1 VRLIRS
7 GALSP
12 ELNLA
17 LDEALLRSGRETLRL
32 YAWDPP
38 GFSLGVFQ
46 DARAVA
52 CPPGFR
58 LVRRPTGGGAI
69 AHAGELTIAWVGAR
83 RRVEE
88 AYASMNAIVAAVA
101 AALGVHV
108 TPGAGEPEVAPLGL
122 CFDAHTRY
130 DLLAG
135 GRKLF
140 GSAQRRGGDRFLLHG
155 TLPLERNP
163 WAKGSISLA
172 EAAGRPV
179 PRAEAEALV
188 IREAGGAWG
197 ARFVAEAPTAE
208 EWQNAER
215 LVSERY
221 GNEAWTW
228 RRPRSG
234 TGPSRCGGS
243 RPA

>member
-7 GALSP
+7 GALPP
-12 ELNLA
+12 EVNLA

-38 GFSLGVFQ
+38 GLSIGFFQ
-46 DARAVA
+46 RAAGIA

-69 AHAGELTIAWVGAR
+69 AHTGELTISWIGAR

-88 AYASMNAIVAAVA
+88 VYGEMNAIVGR
-101 AALGVHV
+101 ALASFGVRV
-108 TPGAGEPEVAPLGL
+108 VPGMGEPEAAPKGL
-122 CFDAHTRY
+122 CFDAHTCY

-140 GSAQRRGGDRFLLHG
+140 GSAQRRGGGRFLLHG

-163 WAKGSISLA
+163 LSEGAISLS
-172 EAAGRPV
+172 EAAGRTV
-179 PRAEAEALV
+179 DRAEAEAAV
-188 IREAGGAWG
+188 IRAAEGAWG
-197 ARFVAEAPTAE
+197 RKFLAETPSAG
-208 EWQNAER
+208 EWQMAER

-221 GNEAWTW
+221 GNAAWTL
-228 RRPRSG
+228 RR
-234 TGPSRCGGS
+234 
-243 RPA
+243 

>member
-7 GALSP
+7 GALAP
-12 ELNLA
+12 EMNLA

-46 DARAVA
+46 DSDRIA
-52 CPPGFR
+52 CPPGYR

-69 AHAGELTIAWVGAR
+69 AHAGELTIAWVGTR

-88 AYASMNAIVAAVA
+88 AYREMNAIVKAAVA
-101 AALGVHV
+101 SFGVRV
-108 TPGAGEPEVAPLGL
+108 EPGTGEPEVAPPGL

-130 DLLAG
+130 DLMTH

-155 TLPLERNP
+155 TLPLEPNP
-163 WAKGSISLA
+163 VSAGAISLS
-172 EAAGRPV
+172 EAGGHSV
-179 PRAEAEALV
+179 TRAEAEAAV

-197 ARFVAEAPTAE
+197 AALVAETPSPE
-208 EWQNAER
+208 EWRLAER

-221 GNEAWTW
+221 GNPAWTF
-228 RRPRSG
+228 RRR
-234 TGPSRCGGS
+234 
-243 RPA
+243 

>member
-7 GALSP
+7 GALPP

-38 GFSLGVFQ
+38 GLSLGFFQ
-46 DARAVA
+46 RAAGVA
-52 CPPGFR
+52 CPPGFK

-69 AHAGELTIAWVGAR
+69 AHTGELTIAWVGER
-83 RRVEE
+83 RRVDEV
-88 AYASMNAIVAAVA
+88 YRDMNALVA
-101 AALGVHV
+101 AAIGSFGVRV
-108 TPGAGEPEVAPLGL
+108 VPGTDEPVAAPDGL

-140 GSAQRRGGDRFLLHG
+140 GSAQRRGAGRFLLHG

-163 WAKGSISLA
+163 LSHGAISLS
-172 EAAGRPV
+172 EAVGRAV
-179 PRAEAEALV
+179 SRAEAEAAV
-188 IREAGGAWG
+188 IRAAEGAWG
-197 ARFVAEAPTAE
+197 TRFVAEAPSAG
-208 EWQNAER
+208 EWQLAER

-221 GNEAWTW
+221 RNPSWTL
-228 RRPRSG
+228 RR
-234 TGPSRCGGS
+234 
-243 RPA
+243 